1 MTELHV
7 FQRWGHLSTSLVLE
21 VYFFSCKP
29 MDEVKFVQ
37 TLGMGEVVLEWIKC
51 GSMVEHK
58 ELSCAVLN
66 R

>member
-1 MTELHV
+1 
-7 FQRWGHLSTSLVLE
+7 
-21 VYFFSCKP
+21 